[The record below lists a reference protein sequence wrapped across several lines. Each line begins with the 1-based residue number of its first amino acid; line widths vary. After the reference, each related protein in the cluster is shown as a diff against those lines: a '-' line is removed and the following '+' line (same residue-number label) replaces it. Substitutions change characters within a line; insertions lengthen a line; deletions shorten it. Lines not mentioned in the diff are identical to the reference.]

1 MILHV
6 YIVKGVNY
14 DDTQILDV
22 FFTKP
27 DAESFI
33 EAYDEESF
41 AFLSIDRREVK

>member
-22 FFTKP
+22 FFNKP
-27 DAESFI
+27 DAEAFMES
-33 EAYDEESF
+33 YDEESF
-41 AFLSIDRREVK
+41 AFLAIDRRQVK